1 VEQNLLAGVCCRE
14 LGAFGDA
21 EETMPHRRRVKKNS
35 FDGHFD
41 DLVKH
46 FPEQPSKHK
55 GTKESAAKEKP
66 NIHDRLF
73 ERAWR
78 HKGVRSSE
86 A

>member
-1 VEQNLLAGVCCRE
+1 MEQSPFAGVCCPE
-14 LGAFGDA
+14 LGAFGEA

-35 FDGHFD
+35 FGGHFD

-46 FPEQPSKHK
+46 FPEQPSKDK
-55 GTKESAAKEKP
+55 GADEPVPKEES

-78 HKGVRSSE
+78 HKGARSSE

>member
-1 VEQNLLAGVCCRE
+1 VHLVN
-14 LGAFGDA
+14 A

-35 FDGHFD
+35 FGGHFD

-46 FPEQPSKHK
+46 FPEQPSQHEAT
-55 GTKESAAKEKP
+55 GESDPNEKR
-66 NIHDRLF
+66 NIDDSLF

-78 HKGVRSSE
+78 HKGVRSSK

>member
-1 VEQNLLAGVCCRE
+1 
-14 LGAFGDA
+14 
-21 EETMPHRRRVKKNS
+21 MPHRRRVKKNS
-35 FDGHFD
+35 FEGHFD

-55 GTKESAAKEKP
+55 ETDESAPKEER

-73 ERAWR
+73 ERAWK
-78 HKGVRSSE
+78 HKGVRSSD